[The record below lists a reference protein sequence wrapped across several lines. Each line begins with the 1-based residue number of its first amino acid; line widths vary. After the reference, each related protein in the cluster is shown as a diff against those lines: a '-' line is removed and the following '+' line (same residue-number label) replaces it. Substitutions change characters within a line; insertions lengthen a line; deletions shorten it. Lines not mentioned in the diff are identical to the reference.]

1 MGKFVITE
9 EEKRRILNM
18 HQSKHTKNV
27 LKEDVS
33 VSVGSTLSNGKTII
47 SIGKKMKAGNPPST
61 AVFIETEK
69 GSGGT
74 FVCRAHEEKKY
85 YLQPYS
91 TNLKLTQDE
100 SQALYDTYCKA
111 V

>member
-18 HQSKHTKNV
+18 HQSKYTKNV

-33 VSVGSTLSNGKTII
+33 VGEGSILDNGKKII
-47 SIGKKMKAGNPPST
+47 SIGKPTKAGNPPST
-61 AVFIETEK
+61 AVFIQTDEDGT
-69 GSGGT
+69 GGN
-74 FVCRAHEEKKY
+74 FVCRAHEGKNY
-85 YLQPYS
+85 
-91 TNLKLTQDE
+91 KLTSSNITLTPEE